1 MSYIHIYEIGEN
13 PEANKNQVCGII
25 GDPIA
30 HTISPAMQNAAFN
43 KFGLEY
49 TYVPFRVKKE
59 DLGRAIAGVKALN
72 IRGLN
77 VNIPHKIE
85 VMSFLDEIDPL
96 AEKIGAVNTILNDEG
111 ILKGFNTDAA
121 GFLKALLAAKVKP
134 GKRNFVI
141 LGAGGAARAV
151 AFILADQGANLTVL
165 NRHPQAAGQLTARIF
180 QLFRRKVEA
189 LELNRANLKA
199 ALNEAEVLVNTT
211 SLGMAPEAEATPVP
225 ARLIKPGLVVFDI
238 IYNPPQTRL
247 LYEAEKRGAKTIGGM
262 EMLVWQGAAAFELW
276 TGHRAPVPVM
286 RRAAIRA
293 LGFHED

>member
-1 MSYIHIYEIGEN
+1 MSYIDIYEIGEN
-13 PEANKNQVCGII
+13 PEAGRTQVCGII

-30 HTISPAMQNAAFN
+30 HTISPAMHNAAFEN
-43 KFGLEY
+43 LGLEY

-77 VNIPHKIE
+77 VTIPHKIE

-96 AEKIGAVNTILNDEG
+96 AEKIGAVNAILNDEG

-134 GKRNFVI
+134 GKKDFVI

-211 SLGMAPEAEATPVP
+211 SLGMAPETEATPVP
-225 ARLIKPGLVVFDI
+225 AGLIKPGLVVFDI
-238 IYNPPQTRL
+238 IYNPPRTRL
-247 LYEAEKRGAKTIGGM
+247 LCEAEKRGAKTIGGM

-286 RRAAIRA
+286 RTAAMRA